1 MKTNAQVSLDQ
12 ISDPSALRR
21 TFGCFP
27 SGVAAVCAVAPT
39 SPVGLIVSSF
49 TSVSLDPPLVSICI
63 MRESRRWLRLRK
75 ADRIGVSFLGDGQEQ
90 VCRRFVGPPEQGFDG
105 LSISLTED
113 GAVFLDDATAWL
125 DCSIY
130 EEVDAGDHTIV
141 LLKIEALQSRPSQ
154 APLIFHNSKFHGLT
168 ALAST

>member
-1 MKTNAQVSLDQ
+1 MQFTASISLDQ
-12 ISDPSALRR
+12 VSDPSDLRR

-39 SPVGLIVSSF
+39 APVGLIVSSF
-49 TSVSLDPPLVSICI
+49 TSVSLEPPLVSICI
-63 MRESRRWLRLRK
+63 MRDSRRWQRLRQ
-75 ADRIGVSFLGDGQEQ
+75 ATRIGVSFLGDGQEQ

-105 LSISLTED
+105 LEISQTPE

-130 EEVDAGDHTIV
+130 EEVDAGDHTII

-154 APLIFHNSKFHGLT
+154 SPLIFHNSKFHGLA
-168 ALAST
+168 ALTPT

>member
-1 MKTNAQVSLDQ
+1 MQTNASVSLDQ
-12 ISDPSALRR
+12 ISDPSDLRR

-39 SPVGLIVSSF
+39 APVGLIVSSF

-63 MRESRRWLRLRK
+63 IRESGRWSRLRE

-90 VCRRFVGPPEQGFDG
+90 VCRSFVGAPENGFDG
-105 LSISLTED
+105 LEVSQTQE
-113 GAVFLDDATAWL
+113 GAVFLDKATAWL

-141 LLKIEALQSRPSQ
+141 LLKIEALQSRPSN

-168 ALAST
+168 SLSPT